1 MAEKSHAPG
10 RETILTHGG
19 CIPGASGHRQPAGL
33 PGLHHPLPHPGRPD
47 GQPARRLRGLTYGL
61 SGTPTT
67 FALTDTLAALEGG
80 AGTLVLSSGLSAIT
94 QGILGLVKA
103 GDHILVTDSVY
114 GPTRLFCDQV
124 LARFGVATTYYDP
137 LIGEGIAELI
147 RPETRLVFT
156 ESPGS
161 LTFEVQDLPAIAAA
175 AHRRGVLV
183 LLDNTW
189 ATPLYFPA
197 FERGADVAIQAGTK
211 YIAGHS
217 DLVLGVVTARA
228 PEVFKAIKTS
238 VDRLGDSVAPDVCY
252 LALRGLRTMAL
263 RLGHQGETGL
273 ELARWLTRRPE
284 VARVLH
290 PALPGDP
297 GHELWKRDFTGC
309 AGLFAFALET
319 EDVKAVGAML
329 DGLHLFGMGYSW
341 GGFESLII
349 PANPQYTRSATQW
362 QQPGYLL
369 RLNVGLEDL
378 DDLKADLAE
387 GFARLNQALA

>member
-1 MAEKSHAPG
+1 M
-10 RETILTHGG
+10 
-19 CIPGASGHRQPAGL
+19 
-33 PGLHHPLPHPGRPD
+33 
-47 GQPARRLRGLTYGL
+47 
-61 SGTPTT
+61 
-67 FALTDTLAALEGG
+67 
-80 AGTLVLSSGLSAIT
+80 
-94 QGILGLVKA
+94 
-103 GDHILVTDSVY
+103 
-114 GPTRLFCDQV
+114 
-124 LARFGVATTYYDP
+124 LARFGVATTDYDP

-290 PALPGDP
+290 PALPATP
-297 GHELWKRDFTGC
+297 GTSSGKRDFTGL
-309 AGLFAFALET
+309 AGA
-319 EDVKAVGAML
+319 
-329 DGLHLFGMGYSW
+329 
-341 GGFESLII
+341 
-349 PANPQYTRSATQW
+349 
-362 QQPGYLL
+362 L
-369 RLNVGLEDL
+369 RLR
-378 DDLKADLAE
+378 
-387 GFARLNQALA
+387 ARRPRT

>member
-1 MAEKSHAPG
+1 M
-10 RETILTHGG
+10 
-19 CIPGASGHRQPAGL
+19 
-33 PGLHHPLPHPGRPD
+33 
-47 GQPARRLRGLTYGL
+47 
-61 SGTPTT
+61 
-67 FALTDTLAALEGG
+67 
-80 AGTLVLSSGLSAIT
+80 
-94 QGILGLVKA
+94 
-103 GDHILVTDSVY
+103 TDSVY
-114 GPTRLFCDQV
+114 AHPPVLRPV

-319 EDVKAVGAML
+319 RREGVGAML
-329 DGLHLFGMGYSW
+329 TAFTSSHGFSW
-341 GGFESLII
+341 GASKASSSRPTPNT
-349 PANPQYTRSATQW
+349 PAAPPNCSNQATSSAQRR
-362 QQPGYLL
+362 PG
-369 RLNVGLEDL
+369 GPDA
-378 DDLKADLAE
+378 LKADLAE
-387 GFARLNQALA
+387 GFAP